1 MSEASPVADEVVDA
15 PPAISKEVALA
26 TIRTTA
32 LSELSAVE
40 LGIAS
45 LREQHGAT
53 DYDITTP
60 KGYKLATERRH
71 AIRLVRYKVPHVVKA
86 RKQEMKEIGEAVG
99 TEGDRII
106 AALKEIEDPHDL
118 AIESEDAR
126 KAAEAQRLKDIE
138 DARKAAHRAR
148 ITAIYQCATKAQG
161 LPSAR
166 IANGIAAVD
175 ALVTDE
181 ATYQEFAREAAD
193 AKAETLATMRAL
205 FATTKAAEDAAA
217 AQEAQRVEQARVAEE
232 QRAEAA
238 RLDQARA
245 MIAKA
250 EREAAEKIE
259 ADRAQLAKEK
269 AEWLAKQAAAA
280 PAPAQAEAPA
290 PAAALTIVAPLPEV
304 KSTPITIP
312 AAAPAAAL
320 PPAVGTLNVGA
331 ICRRFGNGLTM
342 TAAFIEQ
349 ELGVTPATTDKAA
362 KLFTEAQ
369 FRVICDRLM
378 VLAGRVRS
386 GEVETA

>member
-1 MSEASPVADEVVDA
+1 MSEVLEPELIDRAEISAGKVLVEYTRTEAALADLRTRYAGAKFEVATVAGDKAARAARLELVTLRTGLEKRRKEFKAPALEFGKKIDAEAARITAEIEALEKPIDAQIRADE
-15 PPAISKEVALA
+15 
-26 TIRTTA
+26 
-32 LSELSAVE
+32 
-40 LGIAS
+40 
-45 LREQHGAT
+45 
-53 DYDITTP
+53 
-60 KGYKLATERRH
+60 ERRE
-71 AIRLVRYKVPHVVKA
+71 AERQERA
-86 RKQEMKEIGEAVG
+86 R
-99 TEGDRII
+99 
-106 AALKEIEDPHDL
+106 
-118 AIESEDAR
+118 IESDR
-126 KAAEAQRLKDIE
+126 VL
-138 DARKAAHRAR
+138 AHRNR

-175 ALVTDE
+175 ALITDE

-205 FATTKAAEDAAA
+205 FATTKAAEETAA
-217 AQEAQRVEQARVAEE
+217 AQEAQRLEQARVAEE

-259 ADRAQLAKEK
+259 ADRAQFARERAEFAAAQEKAAKELE
-269 AEWLAKQAAAA
+269 ARD
-280 PAPAQAEAPA
+280 AQHVLKAEAPA
-290 PAAALTIVAPLPEV
+290 PDATDRDAPVNTSPSV
-304 KSTPITIP
+304 GSMGVGQP
-312 AAAPAAAL
+312 ADAGATV
-320 PPAVGTLNVGA
+320 VGTLNVGA
-331 ICRRFGNGLTM
+331 ICKRFGNGLTM

-378 VLAGRVRS
+378 VLAGKVRS
-386 GEVETA
+386 GEAVAA

>member
-1 MSEASPVADEVVDA
+1 MPEVLEPELIDRAEISAGKVLVEYTRTEAALADLRTRYAGAKFEVATVAGDKAARAARLELVTLRTGLEKRRKEFKAPALEFGKKIDAEAARITAEIEALEKPIDAQIRADE
-15 PPAISKEVALA
+15 
-26 TIRTTA
+26 
-32 LSELSAVE
+32 
-40 LGIAS
+40 
-45 LREQHGAT
+45 
-53 DYDITTP
+53 
-60 KGYKLATERRH
+60 ERRE
-71 AIRLVRYKVPHVVKA
+71 AERQERA
-86 RKQEMKEIGEAVG
+86 R
-99 TEGDRII
+99 
-106 AALKEIEDPHDL
+106 
-118 AIESEDAR
+118 IESDR
-126 KAAEAQRLKDIE
+126 VL
-138 DARKAAHRAR
+138 AHRNR

-166 IANGIAAVD
+166 IANGIAAVE

-205 FATTKAAEDAAA
+205 FATTKAAEEAAA

-280 PAPAQAEAPA
+280 PAPAQAETTA

-304 KSTPITIP
+304 KSTPISIP

-331 ICRRFGNGLTM
+331 ICKRFGNGLTM

-349 ELGVTPATTDKAA
+349 ELGITPATTDKAE

-378 VLAGRVRS
+378 VLTGKVRS
-386 GEVETA
+386 GEAVAA